1 MKWNC
6 MQNINLTNAYK
17 TKKKLT
23 WCADTNS
30 LYNNIK
36 KKWWKCNQIT
46 NCTMVHEK
54 YFVDL
59 SGYLHV
65 FLWVFDVKKK
75 IMKKINVNIA
85 NDWR

>member
-17 TKKKLT
+17 TKKNWHGVLIRT
-23 WCADTNS
+23 VCT
-30 LYNNIK
+30 IT

-46 NCTMVHEK
+46 NCTMVQEK

-85 NDWR
+85 KDWR